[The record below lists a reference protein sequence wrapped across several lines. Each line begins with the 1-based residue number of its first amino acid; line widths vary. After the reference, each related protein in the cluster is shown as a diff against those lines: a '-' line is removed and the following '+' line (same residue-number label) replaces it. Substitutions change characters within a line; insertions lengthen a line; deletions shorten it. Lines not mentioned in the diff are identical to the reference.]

1 MSYKIKKLN
10 PYIPGE
16 QPYKKMIKLNT
27 NENPYPPTPKI
38 NNLLK
43 TFNYYNLRLYPDP
56 STSKLRKA
64 IAKIYNVKYE
74 QIFIGNGSDEV
85 LALAFMTFFN
95 QKIPLIMPAL
105 TYSFYPVYCK
115 LYNINYKT
123 IPLQKNLEI
132 NLNKM
137 NVRNGGVIFANPN
150 TPTGH
155 AISYIEVT
163 KFLDL
168 HKEYVVLIDEAYIN
182 FGSESAIPLIKKYK
196 NLLIVNTLSKAYSL
210 AGIRIGF
217 AIGSTYL
224 IKGLEK
230 VKNSFN
236 SYPVD
241 VISELIAI
249 EAIKDINYLKQNCN
263 FIIYIREK
271 LSKQLKDFGFT
282 VLPSKANFILVK
294 PKPKHKQ
301 KKPQT
306 NITAKKMFS
315 KLRKH
320 GILLRYFNHIKK
332 YIRIS
337 IGTIQQMNYLIETIK
352 FIAKKID

>member
-1 MSYKIKKLN
+1 MRMSYKLNKLN

-43 TFNYYNLRLYPDP
+43 NFNYYYLRLYPDP
-56 STSKLRKA
+56 TTINLRKT
-64 IAKIYNVKYE
+64 IAKIYNIKYE

-85 LALAFMTFFN
+85 LALAFMTFFC
-95 QKIPLIMPAL
+95 QKLPVIMPTI

-115 LYNINYKT
+115 LYNIKYKT
-123 IPLQKNLEI
+123 IPLKTNFEI

-137 NVRNGGVIFANPN
+137 NIPNGGIIFANPN

-155 AISYIEVT
+155 AISYIDIT
-163 KFLDL
+163 NFLDI

-236 SYPVD
+236 SYPID
-241 VISELIAI
+241 IISELIAI
-249 EAIKDINYLKQNCN
+249 EAIKDIKYLKKNCN
-263 FIIYIREK
+263 YIIYIRDK
-271 LSKQLKDFGFT
+271 LSNQLTNFGFT

-294 PKPKHKQ
+294 PI
-301 KKPQT
+301 
-306 NITAKKMFS
+306 NISAKEMFD
-315 KLRKH
+315 KLRQH
-320 GILLRYFNHIKK
+320 GILIRYFNNMNN

-352 FIAKKID
+352 YILK

>member
-1 MSYKIKKLN
+1 MRMSYKINKLN

-38 NNLLK
+38 NKLLK
-43 TFNYYNLRLYPDP
+43 NFNYYKLRLYPDP
-56 STSKLRKA
+56 STSKLRKI
-64 IAKIYNVKYE
+64 IAKKYNVKYE

-85 LALAFMTFFN
+85 LALAFMTFFC
-95 QKIPLIMPAL
+95 QKQPLVMPTI

-115 LYNINYKT
+115 LYNIKYKT
-123 IPLQKNLEI
+123 IPLQKNFEI
-132 NLNKM
+132 NLKKM
-137 NVRNGGVIFANPN
+137 NIRNGGIIFANPN

-155 AISYIEVT
+155 AISYIEVN
-163 KFLDL
+163 KFIDL

-182 FGSESAIPLIKKYK
+182 FGSESAIPLIKNHK

-236 SYPVD
+236 SYPID

-249 EAIKDINYLKQNCN
+249 EAIKDIKYLKKNCN
-263 FIIYIREK
+263 YIIYIREK

-294 PKPKHKQ
+294 PN
-301 KKPQT
+301 
-306 NITAKKMFS
+306 NISAKKMFI

-320 GILLRYFNHIKK
+320 GILLRYFNNINK

-352 FIAKKID
+352 YILK